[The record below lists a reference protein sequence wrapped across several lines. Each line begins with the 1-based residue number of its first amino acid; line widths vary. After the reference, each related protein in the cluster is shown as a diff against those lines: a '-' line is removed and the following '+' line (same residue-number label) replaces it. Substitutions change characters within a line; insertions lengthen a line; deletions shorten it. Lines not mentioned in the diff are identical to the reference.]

1 MKYEIH
7 GEDDVRVAAH
17 NIVLK
22 ELLGEGERERVS
34 KEERERGGGS
44 NSDIRE
50 SLRLEKRRKERL
62 QREKRRVCMQQR
74 LHIQHRFF
82 IRTANEAWTASCQ
95 PWSENLRRLRA
106 FFSFAAVPNIEP
118 IVRSIT

>member
-22 ELLGEGERERVS
+22 ELQGEGERERVS

-62 QREKRRVCMQQR
+62 QRRREEKGVY
-74 LHIQHRFF
+74 
-82 IRTANEAWTASCQ
+82 
-95 PWSENLRRLRA
+95 
-106 FFSFAAVPNIEP
+106 AAAMTH
-118 IVRSIT
+118 SA